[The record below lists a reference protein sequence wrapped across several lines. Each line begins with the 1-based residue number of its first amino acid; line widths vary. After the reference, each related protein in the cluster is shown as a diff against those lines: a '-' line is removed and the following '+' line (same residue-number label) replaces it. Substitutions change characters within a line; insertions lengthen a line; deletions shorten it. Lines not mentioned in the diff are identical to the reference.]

1 MKKNSIIGALALL
14 MTMTSFIVSSQNAKD
29 LTEKEVRTFVT
40 NDLKNQIGYKKEW
53 SFNSI
58 KREYY

>member
-1 MKKNSIIGALALL
+1 

-40 NDLKNQIGYKKEW
+40 NYLKNQIGYKKAV
-53 SFNSI
+53 
-58 KREYY
+58 KGYYDAISKDHVGWGNARDF